1 MDLVTPQLGLLVWP
15 ALSFLLLLVVLRK
28 FAWKPILE
36 SVNER
41 DQQIRQALDA
51 ANEAKMSM
59 VRLQADNEKLMADAR
74 AERDLM
80 LAEAKKTRDHIVAE
94 AKSKAEEEG
103 KRLLD
108 LARQDIAIDRKA
120 AIIEVRNLV
129 ANLSVDVAEKLLRKE
144 LDKSDTQQAYL
155 RQQLDHLKIPV
166 N

>member
-1 MDLVTPQLGLLVWP
+1 MGLVTPQLGLLVWP

-41 DQQIRQALDA
+41 DAQIRQALDA
-51 ANEAKMSM
+51 ANEAKMAM
-59 VRLQADNEKLMADAR
+59 VRLQADNDKLMAEAR

-80 LAEAKKTRDHIVAE
+80 LAEAKKTRDHIVSE
-94 AKSKAEEEG
+94 AKAKAEVEG

-108 LARQDIAIDRKA
+108 LARQDIANDRKA
-120 AIIEVRNLV
+120 AMTEVRNLV

-144 LDKSDTQQAYL
+144 LEKSDAQQTYL
-155 RQQLDHLKIPV
+155 RQQLDQLQIPV
-166 N
+166 R

>member
-41 DQQIRQALDA
+41 DAQIRQALDA
-51 ANEAKMSM
+51 ANEAKMAM
-59 VRLQADNEKLMADAR
+59 VRLQADNDKLMAEAR

-80 LAEAKKTRDHIVAE
+80 LAEAKKTRDHIVSE
-94 AKSKAEEEG
+94 AKAKAEEEG

-108 LARQDIAIDRKA
+108 
-120 AIIEVRNLV
+120 
-129 ANLSVDVAEKLLRKE
+129 
-144 LDKSDTQQAYL
+144 
-155 RQQLDHLKIPV
+155 
-166 N
+166 